1 MENVHLMIFKKK
13 GNVNKMK
20 EIRQIDL
27 DKTVKRLLSNDTN
40 LKKIVKTQWKTCKIK
55 LIAINWLKGI
65 SSNSSAF
72 RFNHCY
78 PFNCKK

>member
-40 LKKIVKTQWKTCKIK
+40 LKKIVKTQ
-55 LIAINWLKGI
+55 
-65 SSNSSAF
+65 
-72 RFNHCY
+72 
-78 PFNCKK
+78 